1 MKAKVTLIKK
11 RVWNKPLKRC
21 DQGRFIGEFTC
32 HIPRKFF
39 YRGVAYVP
47 LWLMRLNGVEIP
59 EDAHYLIEE
68 V

>member
-1 MKAKVTLIKK
+1 MRAKVTLLKK
-11 RVWNKPLKRC
+11 RVYSKPLKKE
-21 DQGRFIGEFTC
+21 QLGRFMGEFYC
-32 HIPRKFF
+32 HVPRKFF
-39 YRGVAYVP
+39 NRGVAYVP